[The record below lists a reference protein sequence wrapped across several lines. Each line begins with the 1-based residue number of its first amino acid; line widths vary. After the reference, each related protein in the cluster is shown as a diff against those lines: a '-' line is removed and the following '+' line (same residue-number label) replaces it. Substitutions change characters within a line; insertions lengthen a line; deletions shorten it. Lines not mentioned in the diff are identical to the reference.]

1 MLTVDASVWVA
12 AADRSDPFCAASREF
27 LAGVARQGRRVY
39 LPSFAWVEIACALA
53 RRTQD
58 PAAGRRLAEALLASP
73 LVVRVDL
80 GAALLAQAMTC
91 GTERLLRG
99 ADALYAA
106 TAAAH
111 ETQLVAWD
119 TELTGRAGAVTPTAW
134 LEANP

>member
-12 AADRSDPFCAASREF
+12 AADRSDPFCAPSREL
-27 LAGVARQGRRVY
+27 LASVARQGRRIY

-58 PAAGRRLAEALLASP
+58 PAAGRRLAEALLTSP

-80 GAALLAQAMTC
+80 GAAILAQAMIC
-91 GTERLLRG
+91 GTDSLLRG

-106 TAAAH
+106 TAAVH
-111 ETQLVAWD
+111 DTQLVAWD
-119 TELTGRAGAVTPTAW
+119 RELTGRAGAVTPTAW
-134 LEANP
+134 LVANP